1 VVNSVKKININY
13 EVISDEKVICNS
25 KGILNKN
32 EIIFYDQKVKNKIRI
47 FENKI
52 VLERNFDYLLE
63 LEFIMGK
70 KTKGAYTIDGN
81 TYEIDIFTSVLEIKK
96 NEILIDYYINKDEKL
111 NFKVK
116 ISYEIYE

>member
-1 VVNSVKKININY
+1 VNSVKKININY